1 MPHAILAWVMA
12 VALQAGSQT
21 PRPTE
26 PALPAG
32 IYQGTYVCP
41 QGETALTLTVSAPAD
56 GQQSAEFAFGGN
68 AGLPT
73 GAYLVR
79 VLVDQAGGIVLI
91 PQQWL
96 RKPDGYEMVG
106 ARLHRDGDQLS
117 GTIVNSACRDIG
129 LHRVAESETRPG
141 S

>member
-1 MPHAILAWVMA
+1 MPYAILAMA
-12 VALQAGSQT
+12 LALQAVAQPT
-21 PRPTE
+21 PIERV
-26 PALPAG
+26 LPAG
-32 IYQGTYVCP
+32 IYQGIYVCP
-41 QGETALTLTVSAPAD
+41 QGETALTLTVSERGD
-56 GQQSAEFAFGGN
+56 GQQTAEFAFGGN

-79 VLVDQAGGIVLI
+79 VLVDRAGGIALI
-91 PQQWL
+91 PQHWL

-106 ARLHRDGDQLS
+106 ARLRRDGEQLS

-129 LHRVAESETRPG
+129 LHRMAESGTRPG